1 MIPDKIYIGV
11 GTLSSIQ
18 PAEEYPFPGWQE
30 KPYSQVRSV
39 AYIRKEAL
47 IEWANEQIKVA
58 KVNNLAYSPF
68 EKLVDK
74 LNSM

>member
-1 MIPDKIYIGV
+1 MIPDKIYLNIPIQY
-11 GTLSSIQ
+11 TNSSEMGIATWDTREW
-18 PAEEYPFPGWQE
+18 PDCTNIE
-30 KPYSQVRSV
+30 
-39 AYIRKEAL
+39 YIRKEAL

-74 LNSM
+74 LNEM